1 MKEQKRDKNEF
12 ATKFVG
18 IIVKIVSTKKILLK
32 FLAKSFLQSVFSLI
46 TLKHKT
52 LNKINCIA
60 PSANP
65 CQLCAH

>member
-1 MKEQKRDKNEF
+1 MKGQKRDKNEF

-18 IIVKIVSTKKILLK
+18 IIVKIVSTKKI
-32 FLAKSFLQSVFSLI
+32 SFLQSVFSLI